1 MNNPLETYKET
12 YLTEIKQILIKLY
25 NQRSEIYNKN
35 IYGPLNYTFNVSYSV
50 PNWDLICQIVKF
62 LEKNCRQV
70 IEIGS
75 GTGLW
80 AALISLLCKLKNH
93 NIEFIATDYEV
104 QRILYTEILRLHA
117 NNAIKKYKN
126 SDCLFLCWP
135 PSQDMKDVYKHQYS
149 AGKMLQE
156 FKGNYLIYIGLPKKE
171 ELEEIKKLEKVAVV
185 FTGDDL
191 FFEEIEKN
199 WEIIDFKDLVYTIS
213 IISTMY
219 KDYET
224 EEISDE
230 VDLEVSELVKD
241 GIYFYKRRSTSRE
254 NSEDIRDSL
263 LYCGLM

>member
-1 MNNPLETYKET
+1 
-12 YLTEIKQILIKLY
+12 
-25 NQRSEIYNKN
+25 
-35 IYGPLNYTFNVSYSV
+35 
-50 PNWDLICQIVKF
+50 
-62 LEKNCRQV
+62 
-70 IEIGS
+70 
-75 GTGLW
+75 
-80 AALISLLCKLKNH
+80 
-93 NIEFIATDYEV
+93 
-104 QRILYTEILRLHA
+104 
-117 NNAIKKYKN
+117 
-126 SDCLFLCWP
+126 
-135 PSQDMKDVYKHQYS
+135 
-149 AGKMLQE
+149 MLQE

-199 WEIIDFKDLVYTIS
+199 WEIIDFKDLVYTIFTT
-213 IISTMY
+213 STMS

-241 GIYFYKRRSTSRE
+241 GIYFYKRRSISRE

>member
-1 MNNPLETYKET
+1 M
-12 YLTEIKQILIKLY
+12 IKQ
-25 NQRSEIYNKN
+25 
-35 IYGPLNYTFNVSYSV
+35 G
-50 PNWDLICQIVKF
+50 
-62 LEKNCRQV
+62 
-70 IEIGS
+70 
-75 GTGLW
+75 
-80 AALISLLCKLKNH
+80 
-93 NIEFIATDYEV
+93 
-104 QRILYTEILRLHA
+104 
-117 NNAIKKYKN
+117 
-126 SDCLFLCWP
+126 
-135 PSQDMKDVYKHQYS
+135 QYS

-213 IISTMY
+213 IISTMS